1 MVRAEIKF
9 PIVAHCLSLPFFYC
23 LQTADMEDFR
33 KVFNALEI
41 ENKEMLRLYFHESRK
56 NFESVVFVEKEFL
69 HNGIQKEDESID
81 LTATPF
87 ISLKMQ

>member
-1 MVRAEIKF
+1 MRAEIKF

-56 NFESVVFVEKEFL
+56 NFESVVFVEEEFL
-69 HNGIQKEDESID
+69 HNRIQKEDESID
-81 LTATPF
+81 LTAAPF
-87 ISLKMQ
+87 TSLKMQ

>member
-1 MVRAEIKF
+1 MRAEIKF

-56 NFESVVFVEKEFL
+56 NFESVVFVEEEFL

>member
-1 MVRAEIKF
+1 MRAEVKF
-9 PIVAHCLSLPFFYC
+9 PIEARCLSLPFFYC
-23 LQTADMEDFR
+23 LQTADMEGFR

-56 NFESVVFVEKEFL
+56 NFESVVFVEEEFL

-81 LTATPF
+81 LTAAPF
-87 ISLKMQ
+87 TSLKMQ

>member
-1 MVRAEIKF
+1 MRGSNQVYFIAQG
-9 PIVAHCLSLPFFYC
+9 PPLPVFYC
-23 LQTADMEDFR
+23 SQTSAVC

-56 NFESVVFVEKEFL
+56 NFESVVFVEEEFL

-81 LTATPF
+81 LTAAPF
-87 ISLKMQ
+87 TSLKMQ